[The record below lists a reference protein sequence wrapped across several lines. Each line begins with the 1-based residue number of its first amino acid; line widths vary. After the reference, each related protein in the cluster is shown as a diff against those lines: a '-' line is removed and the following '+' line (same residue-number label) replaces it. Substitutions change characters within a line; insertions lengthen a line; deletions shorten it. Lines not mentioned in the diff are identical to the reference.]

1 MTFRNRAAAGLALA
15 DALAPVLA
23 PPFVVGAIPR
33 GGVTVAL
40 PLVERFHAPL
50 ALVYASKLTSPVA
63 PEFAF
68 GALDEDG
75 EAHVEAES
83 VAMLGL
89 SPEDVEQAKARVGG
103 EIQRRMAAYGAPP
116 LGAHLPGPGVVL
128 VDDGARCLDILTA
141 EAQRVNYRP
150 GIPRYLQIAYAI
162 RQDLRG
168 EGERI
173 SSEHAFC
180 KRFKV
185 SRPTIRQA
193 LDVLVEEGLLYR
205 HAGRGTFSTPSAG
218 ADPKLRVIG
227 SGGGMMALGGES
239 WVQLGAREIVP
250 VPANIAHAPRP
261 PPRSSVYQISGVP
274 HADNGPLQHLTPYV
288 P

>member
-128 VDDGARCLDILTA
+128 VDDGLARASPCA
-141 EAQRVNYRP
+141 
-150 GIPRYLQIAYAI
+150 
-162 RQDLRG
+162 
-168 EGERI
+168 
-173 SSEHAFC
+173 SH
-180 KRFKV
+180 
-185 SRPTIRQA
+185 SRTRA
-193 LDVLVEEGLLYR
+193 
-205 HAGRGTFSTPSAG
+205 ATGRAKSRWPC
-218 ADPKLRVIG
+218 R
-227 SGGGMMALGGES
+227 
-239 WVQLGAREIVP
+239 
-250 VPANIAHAPRP
+250 APR
-261 PPRSSVYQISGVP
+261 RRP
-274 HADNGPLQHLTPYV
+274 HASSSGPRIAL
-288 P
+288 

>member
-128 VDDGARCLDILTA
+128 VDDGLATGLTM
-141 EAQRVNYRP
+141 RVA
-150 GIPRYLQIAYAI
+150 LAYA
-162 RQDLRG
+162 R
-168 EGERI
+168 
-173 SSEHAFC
+173 
-180 KRFKV
+180 
-185 SRPTIRQA
+185 
-193 LDVLVEEGLLYR
+193 R
-205 HAGRGTFSTPSAG
+205 H
-218 ADPKLRVIG
+218 
-227 SGGGMMALGGES
+227 
-239 WVQLGAREIVP
+239 GARDVTVAVPCASAPAAREFEGAADRFVSLVVDPEFRAVGQYYLDFSP
-250 VPANIAHAPRP
+250 VPDDEVRAMLARA
-261 PPRSSVYQISGVP
+261 
-274 HADNGPLQHLTPYV
+274 ATLAAA
-288 P
+288 